1 MVYRSIKKA
10 LSLVTLAFSLAT
22 TLVAQQAQLAK
33 PAVTNEPATLSFNE
47 FFAAPAQGL
56 KPSDK
61 LISLNNKHVKL
72 TGFMAQMENELEGL
86 FYLVPRP
93 VFCDEE
99 GAGNADIPPEAVLVV
114 VRFRSEQKIPFVGG
128 PIEVTGILEV
138 GNKETN
144 GRVSAI
150 RLIMDGPGK
159 DSNQP
164 ISKKTSN

>member
-1 MVYRSIKKA
+1 MDYRSIKKA
-10 LSLVTLAFSLAT
+10 LSIVALAFSLAT
-22 TLVAQQAQLAK
+22 ALIAQQPQLAR
-33 PAVTNEPATLSFNE
+33 PAAINEPATLSFNE
-47 FFAAPAQGL
+47 FFVASAQGL
-56 KPSDK
+56 KPSAK
-61 LISLNNKHVKL
+61 LISLHNKQVKL

-114 VRFRSEQKIPFVGG
+114 VPFRSEQKIPFVGG

-138 GNKETN
+138 GNKEMN

-150 RLIMDGPGK
+150 RLIMDGPGN
-159 DSNQP
+159 DSNQHL
-164 ISKKTSN
+164 SKQASN